1 MADWLMKTEPEAY
14 SFEQLQKDGKTVWDG
29 VRNFQARNNLKLM
42 KVDDRVFIYHSM
54 SDKAVVGIAKVSK
67 AHYPDPTDNEK
78 GQWVVVDIKPVKKL
92 KSPIT
97 LEMIKEDAKLSKM
110 PLVKQSRLSV
120 MPITKA
126 EGDRL
131 EKLGG

>member
-1 MADWLMKTEPEAY
+1 MSDWLMKTEPEAY

-29 VRNFQARNNLKLM
+29 VRNFQARNNMKLM
-42 KVDDRVFIYHSM
+42 KKGDRVFIYHSM
-54 SDKAVVGIAKVSK
+54 SDKAVVGIATVSRE
-67 AHYPDPTDNEK
+67 HYPDPTDNEK

-92 KSPIT
+92 KQPIT
-97 LEMIKEDAKLSKM
+97 LEDIKADPKLASM

-126 EGDRL
+126 EADRL
-131 EKLGG
+131 EKLGS